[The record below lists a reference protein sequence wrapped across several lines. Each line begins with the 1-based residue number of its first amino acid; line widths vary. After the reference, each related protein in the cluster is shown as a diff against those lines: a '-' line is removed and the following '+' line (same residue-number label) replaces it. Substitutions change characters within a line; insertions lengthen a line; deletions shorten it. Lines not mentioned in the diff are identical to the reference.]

1 MQFNSYGNRGK
12 KGNGINLYPHD
23 YMYAFINN
31 LLTGETIQL
40 SLSPDSVSESISAN
54 VNQEDIV
61 ARSAPIITYT
71 STGARQV
78 TVSFAQTEDTLPDGF
93 NTIDSYVSALKSFVY
108 PGYSNGLVSSPSCQ
122 LVIGTSLNVIGIC
135 QNVNVSWKPPYRN
148 NRIQIAQI
156 DITVL
161 ETRSS
166 CPRCYRN

>member
-1 MQFNSYGNRGK
+1 MRFSSYGNRGRT
-12 KGNGINLYPHD
+12 GSGINTYPHD

-31 LLTGETIQL
+31 ILTGETIQL
-40 SLSPDSVSESISAN
+40 SLSPESASESISSN

-78 TVSFAQTEDTLPDGF
+78 TISFNQTEDTLPSGF
-93 NTIDSYVSALKSFVY
+93 NTIDSYVNAIKALAY
-108 PGYSNGLVSSPSCQ
+108 PTYNNGLVSSPSCQ

-135 QNVNVSWKPPYRN
+135 QNVGVNWKPPYRN
-148 NRIQIAQI
+148 NRMQIAQI
-156 DITVL
+156 DITIL

-166 CPRCYRN
+166 CPRCN

>member
-12 KGNGINLYPHD
+12 WGNGINTYAHD

-40 SLSPDSVSESISAN
+40 SLSPDSVSESIN
-54 VNQEDIV
+54 TNLNQEDIV

-71 STGARQV
+71 GTGARQI
-78 TVSFAQTEDTLPDGF
+78 TVSFAQTEDTLPNGF
-93 NTIDSYVSALKSFVY
+93 NTIDSYVNAIKSFSY
-108 PGYSNGLVSSPSCQ
+108 PNYSNGLVSSPSCQ

-135 QNVNVSWKPPYRN
+135 QNVQVTWKPPYRN
-148 NRIQIAQI
+148 NRMQIAQI
-156 DITVL
+156 DITIL

-166 CPRCYRN
+166 CPRSN